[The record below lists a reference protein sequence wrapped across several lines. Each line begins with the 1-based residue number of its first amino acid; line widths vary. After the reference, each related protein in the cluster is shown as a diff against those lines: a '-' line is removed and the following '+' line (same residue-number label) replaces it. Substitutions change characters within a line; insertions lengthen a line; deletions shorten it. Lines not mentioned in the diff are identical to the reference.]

1 MAPLSVCII
10 CGIRAS
16 QQEWG
21 FPGMM
26 NTITL
31 RLLER
36 YLPRGFRYR
45 DENAFMPEGMLLIF
59 ACNVCL
65 VTPKDGNHYLAL

>member
-1 MAPLSVCII
+1 
-10 CGIRAS
+10 
-16 QQEWG
+16 
-21 FPGMM
+21 M